1 MREKKTCEKIM
12 RIDREPKSN
21 NEKSLHCFRPH
32 RQKKQDIIII

>member
-21 NEKSLHCFRPH
+21 NEKSYIVLDHID
-32 RQKKQDIIII
+32 KKNKI